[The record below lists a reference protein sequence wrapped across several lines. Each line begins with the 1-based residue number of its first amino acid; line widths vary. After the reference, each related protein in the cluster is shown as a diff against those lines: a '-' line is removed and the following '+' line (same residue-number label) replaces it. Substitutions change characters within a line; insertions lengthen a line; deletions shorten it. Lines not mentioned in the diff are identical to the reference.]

1 MPLFLREQPAII
13 QADRTHSLKNR
24 SDVTSGYNVF
34 VWLGQYQDIYIY
46 TPEIFKG
53 FMWSDSYWHF
63 SERMR
68 MIQNQHYTQYTGEL
82 TGFQVMIK
90 GLISGS
96 I

>member
-1 MPLFLREQPAII
+1 MQSPASMRTRCKSEQPPDLVIILVKLVPLFLREQPAII

-53 FMWSDSYWHF
+53 FM
-63 SERMR
+63 
-68 MIQNQHYTQYTGEL
+68 
-82 TGFQVMIK
+82 
-90 GLISGS
+90 
-96 I
+96 